1 MLWYACACFA
11 LVIGEQNIYF
21 LPGKKVIQFNCSI
34 CIKFKRQYLALRTKI
49 GVYQNKG
56 KSSGAD
62 TNVKNYLSSGPHAV
76 YNCGVQFW
84 KRNIIVVFF
93 VLLF

>member
-11 LVIGEQNIYF
+11 LVIGGEQKIFPPREKSYT
-21 LPGKKVIQFNCSI
+21 IQLYI

-56 KSSGAD
+56 KSSVVD
-62 TNVKNYLSSGPHAV
+62 TTVKNYLSSGPHAV

-84 KRNIIVVFF
+84 KSNIIVVFF